1 MTCCL
6 VETVLLHAVHLSAIR
21 EQFVNIERYV
31 SPVFNNRLACFMN
44 VQAFILEDTDLIN
57 SRGSQYNTIQYSL
70 FNEGDVIT
78 Q

>member
-31 SPVFNNRLACFMN
+31 
-44 VQAFILEDTDLIN
+44 
-57 SRGSQYNTIQYSL
+57 NTQKKAKKTMP
-70 FNEGDVIT
+70 NQKKKT
-78 Q
+78 MPNQ